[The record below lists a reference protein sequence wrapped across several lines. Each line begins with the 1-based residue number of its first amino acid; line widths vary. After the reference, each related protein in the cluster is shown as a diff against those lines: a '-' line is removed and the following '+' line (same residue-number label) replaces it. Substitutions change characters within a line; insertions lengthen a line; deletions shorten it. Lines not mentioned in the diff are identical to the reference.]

1 MTGLTVILIL
11 VAALAGAA
19 AGFWFGRQGRAAV
32 EVPAPVSVADEPEE
46 NDDPTAPI
54 TPLVEIARSPH
65 DRHRDLAIGNS
76 LVKSIDLLDVVL
88 RSGERQ
94 SQESLLGQL
103 ALLKGD
109 FQGLLSGCSYRA
121 FSYEA
126 GAVVDGET
134 RARIQIVGGR
144 SGDGPTRILKTV
156 RCGYLYEPG
165 GGEDP
170 VVIRKA
176 EVEIG

>member
-11 VAALAGAA
+11 VAALAGAV
-19 AGFWFGRQGRAAV
+19 AGFWFGRQGRAEV
-32 EVPAPVSVADEPEE
+32 ELPAPVSVADEPEE

-103 ALLKGD
+103 ALLKSD
-109 FQGLLSGCSYRA
+109 FQGLLLSR
-121 FSYEA
+121 
-126 GAVVDGET
+126 
-134 RARIQIVGGR
+134 
-144 SGDGPTRILKTV
+144 L
-156 RCGYLYEPG
+156 LL
-165 GGEDP
+165 
-170 VVIRKA
+170 
-176 EVEIG
+176 

>member
-1 MTGLTVILIL
+1 MNGLTMILLLFVGL
-11 VAALAGAA
+11 VGAGI
-19 AGFWFGRQGRAAV
+19 GYWIGHRPQPLV
-32 EVPAPVSVADEPEE
+32 ESPTVPEEPDPEE
-46 NDDPTAPI
+46 NEDPTAPI

-65 DRHRDLAIGNS
+65 DRHRDLSIGNS
-76 LVKSIDLLDVVL
+76 LVKSIDLLEVVL

-94 SQESLLGQL
+94 SRESMLGQL

-109 FQGLLSGCSYRA
+109 FQGLLGSCSYLA
-121 FSYEA
+121 FSYDA
-126 GAVVDGET
+126 GTIVDGEV

-144 SGDGPTRILKTV
+144 SGDGPTRILKTI

-165 GGEDP
+165 GGEEP

-176 EVEIG
+176 EVEIA

>member
-1 MTGLTVILIL
+1 MTALTLIL
-11 VAALAGAA
+11 LLFAAGLGAGV
-19 AGFWFGRQGRAAV
+19 GFWFGRRQRPAV
-32 EVPAPVSVADEPEE
+32 ESPIIPETPDPEE

-76 LVKSIDLLDVVL
+76 LVKSIDLLEVVL

-94 SQESLLGQL
+94 SRESLLGQL
-103 ALLKGD
+103 GLLKGD
-109 FQGLLSGCSYRA
+109 FQGLLGSCSYLA
-121 FSYEA
+121 FSYDA
-126 GAVVDGET
+126 GTLVDGEV
-134 RARIQIVGGR
+134 RSRIQIVGGR
-144 SGDGPTRILKTV
+144 SGDGPTRILKTI

-165 GGEDP
+165 GGEEP

-176 EVEIG
+176 EVEIA

>member
-11 VAALAGAA
+11 MAALAGAV
-19 AGFWFGRQGRAAV
+19 AGFWFGRRRRVAV
-32 EVPAPVSVADEPEE
+32 EVSTPAPVADEPEE

-76 LVKSIDLLDVVL
+76 LVKSIDLLEVVL

-109 FQGLLSGCSYRA
+109 FQGLLSGCSYRV
-121 FSYEA
+121 FSYDP
-126 GAVVDGET
+126 GTVVDGET

>member
-1 MTGLTVILIL
+1 MTGLAVILIL
-11 VAALAGAA
+11 VAALVGAV
-19 AGFWFGRQGRAAV
+19 AGFWFGRKGRV
-32 EVPAPVSVADEPEE
+32 TIEVPAPAPVADEPEE

-76 LVKSIDLLDVVL
+76 LVKSIDLLEVVL

-121 FSYEA
+121 FSYDP

>member
-1 MTGLTVILIL
+1 MTGLAVILIL
-11 VAALAGAA
+11 VAAFAGAVG
-19 AGFWFGRQGRAAV
+19 GFWFGRQGRVAI
-32 EVPAPVSVADEPEE
+32 EVPAPVPVADEPEE

-76 LVKSIDLLDVVL
+76 LVKSIDLLEVVL

-109 FQGLLSGCSYRA
+109 FQGLLAGCSYRA
-121 FSYEA
+121 FSYDS
-126 GAVVDGET
+126 GTVVDGET

>member
-1 MTGLTVILIL
+1 MNGLTLIL
-11 VAALAGAA
+11 LLFVGVV
-19 AGFWFGRQGRAAV
+19 GTGIGYWIGRRPQPVV
-32 EVPAPVSVADEPEE
+32 ESPTIPEEPDPEE
-46 NDDPTAPI
+46 NEDPTAPI

-65 DRHRDLAIGNS
+65 DRHRDLSIGNS
-76 LVKSIDLLDVVL
+76 LVKSIDLLEVVL

-94 SQESLLGQL
+94 SSESMLGQL

-109 FQGLLSGCSYRA
+109 FQGLLGSCSYLA

-126 GAVVDGET
+126 GTVVDGEV

-165 GGEDP
+165 GGEEP

>member
-1 MTGLTVILIL
+1 MTPFTLNLLLI
-11 VAALAGAA
+11 AAGIGAA
-19 AGFWFGRQGRAAV
+19 VGYGLGRRRQ
-32 EVPAPVSVADEPEE
+32 PAIGPPIIPEMPDPEE

-76 LVKSIDLLDVVL
+76 LVKSIDLLEVVL

-94 SQESLLGQL
+94 SRENLLGQL
-103 ALLKGD
+103 GLLKGD
-109 FQGLLSGCSYRA
+109 FQGLLGGCSYLA

-126 GAVVDGET
+126 GTLVDGEV
-134 RARIQIVGGR
+134 RARIQIVAGR

-156 RCGYLYEPG
+156 RCGYLYKPG

-176 EVEIG
+176 EVEIA

>member
-1 MTGLTVILIL
+1 MDPLELTIAL
-11 VAALAGAA
+11 VAALAGAG
-19 AGFWFGRQGRAAV
+19 AGFWFARREKG
-32 EVPAPVSVADEPEE
+32 APVAAPIAMPEAEE

-65 DRHRDLAIGNS
+65 DQHRDLAIGNAV
-76 LVKSIDLLDVVL
+76 VKSIDLLEVVL

-94 SQESLLGQL
+94 TRESMLGQL
-103 ALLKGD
+103 GLLKED
-109 FQGLLSGCSYRA
+109 FHGLLGSCSFRA
-121 FSYEA
+121 FSYAA
-126 GAVVDGET
+126 GTLVDGPM
-134 RARIQIVGGR
+134 RSRIQIVGGR
-144 SGDGPTRILKTV
+144 AGDGPSRIKKTV
-156 RCGYLYEPG
+156 RCGFVYEAG

>member
-1 MTGLTVILIL
+1 MSGILIIL
-11 VAALAGAA
+11 AALAGAGVGFRIA
-19 AGFWFGRQGRAAV
+19 QGFRPGEVETGSAG
-32 EVPAPVSVADEPEE
+32 ADSEE
-46 NDDPTAPI
+46 GDDPTAPI

-76 LVKSIDLLDVVL
+76 LVKSIDLLDVVR
-88 RSGERQ
+88 RSGENQTR
-94 SQESLLGQL
+94 ESLLDQL
-103 ALLKGD
+103 GLLRGD
-109 FQGLLSGCSYRA
+109 FQGLLESCSYVA

-126 GAVVDGET
+126 GTIVDGGA
-134 RARIQIVGGR
+134 RARIQIVGGH
-144 SGDGPTRILKTV
+144 SGEGPTRITKTI

-165 GGEDP
+165 GGDEP

>member
-1 MTGLTVILIL
+1 MSGLTLIL
-11 VAALAGAA
+11 LLFA
-19 AGFWFGRQGRAAV
+19 AGIGAGVGYWIGRQQHPAV
-32 EVPAPVSVADEPEE
+32 ESPIIPETPDPEE

-76 LVKSIDLLDVVL
+76 LVKSMDLLEVVL

-94 SQESLLGQL
+94 SRESMLGQL
-103 ALLKGD
+103 GLLKGD
-109 FQGLLSGCSYRA
+109 FQGLLGSCSYLA
-121 FSYEA
+121 FSYDA
-126 GAVVDGET
+126 GTLVDGEV

-144 SGDGPTRILKTV
+144 SGDGPTRILKTI

-165 GGEDP
+165 GGEEP

-176 EVEIG
+176 EVEIA

>member
-1 MTGLTVILIL
+1 MSALTLIL
-11 VAALAGAA
+11 LLFAAGIGAGA
-19 AGFWFGRQGRAAV
+19 GYGFGRRQQPAV
-32 EVPAPVSVADEPEE
+32 ELPGIPEKPDPEE

-76 LVKSIDLLDVVL
+76 LVKSIDLLEVVL

-94 SQESLLGQL
+94 SRESMLGQL
-103 ALLKGD
+103 GLLKGD
-109 FQGLLSGCSYRA
+109 FQGLLGSCSYLA
-121 FSYEA
+121 FSYDA
-126 GAVVDGET
+126 GTLVDGEV

-144 SGDGPTRILKTV
+144 SGDGPTRILQTI

-165 GGEDP
+165 GGEEP

-176 EVEIG
+176 EVEIA

>member
-1 MTGLTVILIL
+1 MSLLTTLL
-11 VAALAGAA
+11 VPIAVLAGAG
-19 AGFWFGRQGRAAV
+19 AGFWFARRPMRGKEEADPAV
-32 EVPAPVSVADEPEE
+32 TAPEDG
-46 NDDPTAPI
+46 DDPTAPI
-54 TPLVEIARSPH
+54 TPLVEMARSPH

-76 LVKSIDLLDVVL
+76 LVKSIDLLEVVL
-88 RSGERQ
+88 RSGGNQTR
-94 SQESLLGQL
+94 ESLLEQL
-103 ALLKGD
+103 GLIKGD
-109 FQGLLSGCSYRA
+109 FQGLLASCSYSA

-126 GAVVDGET
+126 GLTVDSET

-144 SGDGPTRILKTV
+144 SGDGPTRIARTI

-165 GGEDP
+165 GGEEP

>member
-1 MTGLTVILIL
+1 MSGLTLIL
-11 VAALAGAA
+11 LLFAAGIGAA
-19 AGFWFGRQGRAAV
+19 VGYGIGRRQHPAV
-32 EVPAPVSVADEPEE
+32 ESPIIPETPDPEE

-54 TPLVEIARSPH
+54 APLVEIARSPH

-76 LVKSIDLLDVVL
+76 LVKSIDLLEVVL

-94 SQESLLGQL
+94 SRESMLGQL
-103 ALLKGD
+103 GLLKGD
-109 FQGLLSGCSYRA
+109 FQGLLGGCSYLA
-121 FSYEA
+121 FSYDV
-126 GAVVDGET
+126 GTLVDGEV

-144 SGDGPTRILKTV
+144 SGDGHTRILKTI

-165 GGEDP
+165 GGEEP

-176 EVEIG
+176 EVEIA

>member
-32 EVPAPVSVADEPEE
+32 EVPAPAPVADEPEE

-76 LVKSIDLLDVVL
+76 LVKSIDLLEVVL